1 MSQAAS
7 PDDRQISLAE
17 REGAE
22 REGAVYDDRAG
33 TSAGPGPALE
43 QGPVIIGSSP
53 GPSGGDVSLVN
64 DPATLRR
71 RWESVQVSFVD
82 DPRRAVAEAE
92 ALVSA
97 TIDEIVAGFKEQRQ
111 RLEAGWSQGEPSTGA
126 GSGTEEMRTAFRRY
140 RAFFDRLVAI

>member
-1 MSQAAS
+1 MSQTSS
-7 PDDRQISLAE
+7 PNDRQISLAE
-17 REGAE
+17 REGA
-22 REGAVYDDRAG
+22 GYDDGAGISVDPGRA
-33 TSAGPGPALE
+33 PE
-43 QGPVIIGSSP
+43 QGPVVMGSSP
-53 GPSGGDVSLVN
+53 AAPGGDVSLVN

-111 RLEAGWSQGEPSTGA
+111 RLEAGWSQGEPSTGP
-126 GSGTEEMRTAFRRY
+126 GSGADTEEMREAFRRY